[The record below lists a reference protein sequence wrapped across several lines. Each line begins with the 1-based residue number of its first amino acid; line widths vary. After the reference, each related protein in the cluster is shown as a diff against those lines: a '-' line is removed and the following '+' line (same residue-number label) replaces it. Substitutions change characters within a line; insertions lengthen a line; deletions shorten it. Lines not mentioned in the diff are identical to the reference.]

1 MVVDYTSDFLPSV
14 SDNVFISNRAEPK
27 KTGFQGV
34 KINHKLLIS
43 ESTNQAGGAMRER
56 LTRLEV
62 TAEHI
67 QKDIGDIKNTLNSFN
82 ARVKGLEI
90 KMWIGAGI
98 FATSTFFLGWIG
110 YIINN
115 YLPQI
120 LRAVQILS
128 SAGN

>member
-1 MVVDYTSDFLPSV
+1 
-14 SDNVFISNRAEPK
+14 
-27 KTGFQGV
+27 
-34 KINHKLLIS
+34 
-43 ESTNQAGGAMRER
+43 MRER

-90 KMWIGAGI
+90 KMWIGTGI

-120 LRAVQILS
+120 LHAVQILS